1 MSRLTKEEHDEILR
15 GILGDGDLTPEMEDF
30 MDRLRKDFDE
40 SLVVDEKEANEDVE
54 NKGDKEVDYK
64 EKYETL
70 KERYKERFFTSPEE
84 VKKEQEEDVKNDSES
99 DKKEYK
105 ELFKEREG

>member
-40 SLVVDEKEANEDVE
+40 SLIVDEDVE
-54 NKGDKEVDYK
+54 NKGDTEVDYK

-84 VKKEQEEDVKNDSES
+84 VKKEQEEDVKDDSES

>member
-40 SLVVDEKEANEDVE
+40 SLVIDEKEANEDVE

-70 KERYKERFFTSPEE
+70 KERYKERFFTAPEE
-84 VKKEQEEDVKNDSES
+84 VKKEQEEDVKDDSES

>member
-40 SLVVDEKEANEDVE
+40 SLVVDEDVE

-84 VKKEQEEDVKNDSES
+84 VKKEQEEDVNDDSES
-99 DKKEYK
+99 DKKKYK